1 MFVALD
7 SSWRGRI
14 ETWIGENLEQGNSPE
29 SIVEYM
35 TDFGFDKDTV
45 TAAVRVILH
54 GKSIDTSPY
63 EYDLSPV
70 PPDRFIHAHDR
81 MVQTLIRMEKPQLAL
96 FDNFLSAD
104 ECDRIVELSKD
115 RLQPSTIID
124 PTTGLFAQTQNR
136 TSESVMFE
144 PSENPLIDRVDRR
157 TSALMNCP
165 LENGEGLQVVHYRT
179 GGQYL
184 PHFDYFAPDGPGSVG
199 HLSNGG
205 QRIATLVVYLNDVE
219 AGGGTSFPEAGI
231 SLYPRKGQAIY
242 FRYCNNLG
250 QLDPATIHAGLPVL
264 AGEKWI
270 INKWVRRYRF
280 SR

>member
-14 ETWIGENLEQGNSPE
+14 ETWIGENLEQGNSAE

-35 TDFGFDKDTV
+35 TDFGFDRETV
-45 TAAVRVILH
+45 TTAVRVVLH
-54 GKSIDTSPY
+54 GRTVDTSLY
-63 EYDLSPV
+63 EYDPSPI
-70 PPDRFIHAHDR
+70 PPDREIRVHDR
-81 MVQTLIRMEKPQLAL
+81 TIQTLIRLEKPQLTL
-96 FDNFLSAD
+96 FDNVLSAA
-104 ECDRIVELSKD
+104 ECDRIVEMSKD

-124 PTTGLFAQTQNR
+124 PATGLFEQTATR
-136 TSESVMFE
+136 SSESVMFE
-144 PSENPLIDRVDRR
+144 LSENPLIDSVDKRI
-157 TSALMNCP
+157 SALMNCP

-231 SLYPRKGQAIY
+231 TLYPRKGQAIY
-242 FRYCNNLG
+242 FRYSNELG
-250 QLDPATIHAGLPVL
+250 QLDPSTIHAGMPVL

-270 INKWVRRYRF
+270 INKWVRRYRI